1 MKWIFSGLAFIA
13 LVLLAPAM
21 WVFFSAPTPPD
32 TSTGL
37 PWQVETPS
45 PGQSRVFGLQPGAAS
60 VADAIGRFGR
70 EFEVAIIASPGQ
82 APALEG
88 YFESTRAGP
97 ITGKA
102 VIAILADAAEIDAMM
117 ARAAKVEYMESTTR
131 KYTLHAEDLGTIKAR
146 TVRAITFIPSAH
158 LDEDVILQRFGN
170 PAQRIR
176 AGETLEHFLYPD
188 KGLDLA
194 LDSKGKEVLQYVA
207 PAEFERLRKPLLEH
221 AATTAAQ
228 PAAAATPA
236 AAVAVP
242 AASPGQVQ

>member
-13 LVLLAPAM
+13 LVLLAPAV

-37 PWQVETPS
+37 PWQVETPA
-45 PGQSRVFGLQPGAAS
+45 PGQSRVFGLQPGLAS

-70 EFEVAIIASPGQ
+70 EFEVAIIATPGQ

-102 VIAILADAAEIDAMM
+102 VIAIVAETSELDAMM

-207 PAEFERLRKPLLEH
+207 PAEFERLRQPLLEH
-221 AATTAAQ
+221 AAAAVGTAS
-228 PAAAATPA
+228 PAVGTPPAPATPQ
-236 AAVAVP
+236 
-242 AASPGQVQ
+242 GQAQ

>member
-1 MKWIFSGLAFIA
+1 MKWILSGLAFIA
-13 LVLLAPAM
+13 VVLLAPAA
-21 WVFFSAPTPPD
+21 WVFLSAPPPPD
-32 TSTGL
+32 TSSGL
-37 PWQVETPS
+37 PWQIETPA
-45 PGQSRVFGLQPGAAS
+45 PGQSRVFGLQPGQS
-60 VADAIGRFGR
+60 RVAEAIERFGR
-70 EFEVAIIASPGQ
+70 EFDVAIIAAPGQ

-102 VIAILADAAEIDAMM
+102 VIAIVADAAELDAMM

-131 KYTLHAEDLGTIKAR
+131 KYTLSTEDLATIKAR
-146 TVRAITFIPSAH
+146 ALRAITFIPSAH
-158 LDEDVILQRFGN
+158 LDEDVVLQRFGQ

-207 PAEFERLRKPLLEH
+207 PADFERLSKPLLEH
-221 AATTAAQ
+221 AAAKAADVATPPETAGTTPA
-228 PAAAATPA
+228 PAA
-236 AAVAVP
+236 
-242 AASPGQVQ
+242 GQGQMQ